1 MHAPLGVLNASLEKD
16 PIGLDPLC
24 CAASF
29 QGKFDLS
36 TTVRYMRLMLIS
48 LTKFSQYPL
57 RERPFS
63 DGASEDL

>member
-1 MHAPLGVLNASLEKD
+1 MHAPLGVLTASLEK
-16 PIGLDPLC
+16 GRHRTGPLC

-29 QGKFDLS
+29 QGKFDLP

-57 RERPFS
+57 T
-63 DGASEDL
+63 ATLQ